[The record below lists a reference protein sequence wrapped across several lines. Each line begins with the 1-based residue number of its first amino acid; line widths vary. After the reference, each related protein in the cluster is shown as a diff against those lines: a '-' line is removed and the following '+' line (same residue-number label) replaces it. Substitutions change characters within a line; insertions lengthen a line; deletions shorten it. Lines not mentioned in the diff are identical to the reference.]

1 MTADPKGPADRRDG
15 ELKGTCALVVPWELH
30 HIGGVNEVVIN
41 LHREMLLAGEL
52 QPLLVVDKWEAIR
65 PVETVVDG
73 RRTVHLRL
81 WAPWTERGSMLWLL
95 KWLLAS
101 PLLVY
106 NWLRLVRRY
115 RIRAINAH
123 FPGLEIF
130 PVALLRLLRLYRGAF
145 ILSFH
150 GYDLREARKAGRI
163 GRAFWDMVL
172 RSTTA
177 VVACSRALA
186 DEVEDFARG
195 SVHKVHAIRN
205 GLDVERFL
213 RGVNRAAKLPGG
225 LREGGYIL
233 SVAAWSSGKGID
245 NLLRAFAEV
254 RRAIPRVLLVLV
266 GTDEGAGSGLRALA
280 AELKVE
286 NDVWFRESVPHAEIG
301 LYLERAKVFCL
312 PSRTEAFGIVILEAG
327 AHSIPV
333 VASRV
338 GGIPE
343 VVIDGESGIL
353 VEPDDVPALAAALGR
368 VLSDAKLAGNLGARL
383 HERIVERF
391 SWKHAYRQY
400 RHLYLQPSSRGHS
413 DRG

>member
-1 MTADPKGPADRRDG
+1 MADPKGPAYRRDG
-15 ELKGTCALVVPWELH
+15 ESKGTCALVLPWELH

-73 RRTVHLRL
+73 RRTVYLRL
-81 WAPWTERGSMLWLL
+81 WAPWTERGSVLWLL

-101 PLLVY
+101 PILVY

-115 RIRAINAH
+115 RIRAINVH

-163 GRAFWDMVL
+163 GRACWDVVL

-186 DEVEDFARG
+186 DEVEDFTRG
-195 SVHKVHAIRN
+195 IVHKVHAIRN

-213 RGVNRAAKLPGG
+213 RDADRAAKLP
-225 LREGGYIL
+225 EGMAKADFIL
-233 SVAAWSSGKGID
+233 SIASWEWRKGLD
-245 NLLRAFAEV
+245 CLLRAFVQVKRTNPGIA
-254 RRAIPRVLLVLV
+254 LVLV
-266 GTDEGAGSGLRALA
+266 GTDEGAGPQLRALTA
-280 AELKVE
+280 DLGLTK
-286 NDVWFRESVPHAEIG
+286 DVLFCERVPHAEIG
-301 LYLERAKVFCL
+301 VYLERAKAFCL
-312 PSRTEAFGIVILEAG
+312 PSRYEPFGIVILEAG
-327 AHSIPV
+327 AYGLPV
-333 VASRV
+333 VASDV

-343 VVIDGESGIL
+343 IVAHGESGLL
-353 VEPDDVPALAAALGR
+353 VQPDNVPALAAALGR

-383 HERIVERF
+383 HQRVVEKF
-391 SWKHAYRQY
+391 SWKQAYRQY
-400 RHLYLQPSSRGHS
+400 RHLYLQLARPRTG
-413 DRG
+413 